1 MKYGLKIKSL
11 NKKLLLKAVQLCE
24 SKDFEYIE
32 IHVIPGV
39 FKNYID
45 IIKNLNVPIVLHAPY
60 QIEGLNISTK
70 LNSNTDV
77 FTKVLKYADQTNA
90 MHIIVH
96 PGVDGTLEN
105 VISFLSNYKDSRIL
119 VENLPKFA
127 LINKNHLAR
136 ILPKPILKAIALPYK
151 LFPLKMQS
159 TINKS
164 LITGEKLTCIGYSPK
179 SINQIMDA
187 TKVGFCLDFGHAYK
201 AAYSLEKDYKIF
213 IKKFLKL
220 GPKLFHIHD
229 GLAEEEYDR
238 HMSIGDGNYD
248 MGFIYNC
255 VDRYN
260 DKYAT
265 FETPR
270 IKLDSFEEDLSNKL
284 SFDKFNIN

>member
-1 MKYGLKIKSL
+1 MNYGFKIKNY
-11 NKKLLLKAVQLCE
+11 NKELFQKATFHHKLQ
-24 SKDFEYIE
+24 DFQYLE
-32 IHVIPGV
+32 IHVKPAL
-39 FKNYID
+39 FDEYID
-45 IIKNLNVPIVLHAPY
+45 IINNLNMPIVLHAPY
-60 QIEGLNISTK
+60 QSEGLNISTK

-77 FTKVLKYADQTNA
+77 FTKILKYADQTNA

-105 VISFLSNYKDSRIL
+105 VISFLSNYNDSRIL

-136 ILPKPILKAIALPYK
+136 ILPKPIRKVIALPYK

-159 TINKS
+159 RINKS
-164 LITGEKLTCIGYSPK
+164 LITGEKLTCIGYSPE

-213 IKKFLKL
+213 IKKFLEL
-220 GPKLFHIHD
+220 VPKLFHVHD
-229 GLAEEEYDR
+229 GLAEEEYDH

-255 VDRYN
+255 VDKYN

-270 IKLDSFEEDLSNKL
+270 IKLDSFEEDLSNKF
-284 SFDKFNIN
+284 SFDKFNFN